1 LPKTDRRS
9 FLAKSAAAAAA
20 TATAGAVSGSA
31 ATPKAQTKRTIWAN
45 GKAPDKPAMFPP
57 AVAYNNLVFV
67 SGVGAHVGND
77 IKEHTKIVL
86 DQIQKNLELAGSS
99 MEKCLKATVFLAD
112 INDYKA
118 MNEVYLGRF
127 GAEPPVRT
135 TVAVAMLPG
144 KSRVEIDVIAYI

>member
-1 LPKTDRRS
+1 MPKTDRRS
-9 FLAKSAAAAAA
+9 FLTKSAAAAAA
-20 TATAGAVSGSA
+20 TATTGAIDAKAAPSKSPVKKCLWTDGKVPEKQQMFAPAVSFG
-31 ATPKAQTKRTIWAN
+31 
-45 GKAPDKPAMFPP
+45 
-57 AVAYNNLVFV
+57 NLLFL
-67 SGVGAHVGND
+67 SGIGAHVPGD
-77 IKEHTKIVL
+77 IKLHTKIVL

>member
-1 LPKTDRRS
+1 MPKTDRRS
-9 FLAKSAAAAAA
+9 FLAKSAAVAAT
-20 TATAGAVSGSA
+20 TATAGAVSSSA
-31 ATPKAQTKRTIWAN
+31 APKAQGKRTIWAN

-57 AVAYNNLVFV
+57 AVAYGNLVFI

-77 IKEHTKIVL
+77 ITEHTKIVL
-86 DQIQKNLELAGSS
+86 DQIKKTLEMAGSS
-99 MEKCLKATVFLAD
+99 MEKVLKATVFLAD

-118 MNEVYLGRF
+118 MNEVYLGSF
-127 GAEPPVRT
+127 GPEPPVRT

>member
-1 LPKTDRRS
+1 
-9 FLAKSAAAAAA
+9 
-20 TATAGAVSGSA
+20 
-31 ATPKAQTKRTIWAN
+31 
-45 GKAPDKPAMFPP
+45 MFPP
-57 AVAYNNLVFV
+57 AVAYGNLVFI

-86 DQIQKNLELAGSS
+86 DQIQKNLEMAGSS
-99 MEKCLKATVFLAD
+99 MEKVLKATVFLAD

-118 MNEVYLGRF
+118 MNEIYLGRF

>member
-9 FLAKSAAAAAA
+9 FLTKSAAAAAA
-20 TATAGAVSGSA
+20 TATAGAVSGNA
-31 ATPKAQTKRTIWAN
+31 ATPKTQGKRTVWPN

-57 AVAYNNLVFV
+57 AVVYNNLVFI
-67 SGVGAHVGND
+67 SGQGAHVGHD

-86 DQIQKNLELAGSS
+86 DEIQKYLEMAGSS
-99 MEKCLKATVFLAD
+99 MEKVLKATVFLAD

-118 MNEVYLGRF
+118 MNEIYLGRF

-135 TVAVAMLPG
+135 TVSVAMLPG
-144 KSRVEIDVIAYI
+144 KSLVEIDVIAYI

>member
-9 FLAKSAAAAAA
+9 FLTKSAAAAAA
-20 TATAGAVSGSA
+20 TAAGGAVTASA
-31 ATPKAQTKRTIWAN
+31 AVKMPTKRTIWAN

-57 AVAYNNLVFV
+57 AVAYGNLVFI

-86 DQIQKNLELAGSS
+86 DQIQKNLEMAGSS
-99 MEKCLKATVFLAD
+99 MEKVLKATVFLAD

-118 MNEVYLGRF
+118 MNEIYLGRF

>member
-1 LPKTDRRS
+1 MPKTDRRS
-9 FLAKSAAAAAA
+9 FLTKSAAAAGA
-20 TATAGAVSGSA
+20 TAAGGAVTASA
-31 ATPKAQTKRTIWAN
+31 AVKTPTKRTIWAN

-57 AVAYNNLVFV
+57 AVAYGNLVFI

-86 DQIQKNLELAGSS
+86 DQIQKNLEMAGSS
-99 MEKCLKATVFLAD
+99 MEKVLKATVFLAD

-118 MNEVYLGRF
+118 MNEIYLGRF

>member
-9 FLAKSAAAAAA
+9 FLTKSAAAAGA
-20 TATAGAVSGSA
+20 TAAGGAVTASA
-31 ATPKAQTKRTIWAN
+31 AVKTPTKRTIWAN

-57 AVAYNNLVFV
+57 AVAYGNLVFI

-86 DQIQKNLELAGSS
+86 DQIQKNLEMAGSS
-99 MEKCLKATVFLAD
+99 MEKVLKATVFLAD

-118 MNEVYLGRF
+118 MNEIYLGRF

>member
-1 LPKTDRRS
+1 MPKTDRRS

-20 TATAGAVSGSA
+20 TATAGAVSGKA
-31 ATPKAQTKRTIWAN
+31 APKSMTKRTIWAD
-45 GKAPDKPAMFPP
+45 GKAPAKPPMFPP
-57 AVAYNNLVFV
+57 AVAYGNLVFI
-67 SGVGAHVGND
+67 SGVGAHVGHD

-86 DQIQKNLELAGSS
+86 DQIQKTLEMAGSS
-99 MEKCLKATVFLAD
+99 MEKVLKATVFLAD
-112 INDYKA
+112 INDYAA